1 MRKMVSTLLC
11 MMLFLTMILCT
22 GCLKGL
28 FYRRS
33 GNLADDLYQ
42 NHYRPEIASEIA
54 EEIIAEVFQAAR
66 EEDFSRVE
74 VLFSN
79 YAREKTP
86 DLEEQFNQFCEFCSF
101 EASDLKG
108 TVDLT
113 ETSNYSGHYLMY
125 LIGYEFKLEGDDT
138 KYLLHIGWVADNV
151 NDTSQIGIQYIEVLK
166 YTVPKGLYNVAL
178 LDFGCATKRLI
189 IYNRRFKDKKIREII
204 DSQYK
209 KLSKI
214 SKDMEPHFNPKIRLS
229 LWLFRRNLA
238 LYGMVRDKFG
248 H

>member
-28 FYRRS
+28 FYKRS

-79 YAREKTP
+79 YARENTP

-166 YTVPKGLYNVAL
+166 YEDA
-178 LDFGCATKRLI
+178 
-189 IYNRRFKDKKIREII
+189 
-204 DSQYK
+204 
-209 KLSKI
+209 
-214 SKDMEPHFNPKIRLS
+214 NPGEY
-229 LWLFRRNLA
+229 WG
-238 LYGMVRDKFG
+238 YGRDTGFHMITNKEG
-248 H
+248 